1 MHYWTGLYQEEAQ
14 QAMREGIELML
25 RAAVKLLGKLAKIP
39 RAMLQD
45 SRDEVANL
53 MRITKLM
60 VLEEC
65 KMAVESEVA
74 VWRKV
79 ELGCCG

>member
-1 MHYWTGLYQEEAQ
+1 
-14 QAMREGIELML
+14 MREGIELML
-25 RAAVKLLGKLAKIP
+25 RVVVKLLGKQAKIP